1 MISLFFLS
9 ILQKMAK
16 FTQMLLGREHSLS
29 CLSLFNGSIILFK
42 EEESG
47 HSLQNASSFL
57 GIRNGE
63 PPWPYLPHTLRHKDM
78 EAHATLERIETRWQY
93 SRIYMCNN
101 RYYDND
107 MIRFAVK
114 HAQHYTI
121 LDNNLSGKNRNRMGR
136 TWRTNQPQKE
146 RKKKLLGFELCSS
159 LFVHFLMFKR
169 AIAQTALSLYLYLS
183 QSV

>member
-1 MISLFFLS
+1 LLLSAPADEQSLGGGYFTHSPQPFFPLIISIRVSTPLPEMISLFFLS

-136 TWRTNQPQKE
+136 T
-146 RKKKLLGFELCSS
+146 
-159 LFVHFLMFKR
+159 
-169 AIAQTALSLYLYLS
+169 
-183 QSV
+183 